1 MPAGK
6 SKGKSKSGT
15 KGKKQQQQSDDQ
27 EPLWCID
34 PTVKPP
40 YSYAV
45 MIAQVC
51 TSVCLCLCM
60 RLCLCL
66 FLSMIDRT
74 IWAWTEKFACH
85 AVPAVALLLLPS
97 LVCTL
102 TRTRTRQAIE
112 SRTDKKQTLAGIY
125 QYITDTYPYFGT
137 QDPTGWQNSI
147 RHNLSLNKN
156 FKRVPRGPNEP
167 GKGAF
172 WSIEPSVY
180 DKIVKDLFK
189 RKSRGP
195 KTRSRPKK
203 PPQK

>member
-1 MPAGK
+1 MVYRPNSQTPVLICRHDRPGVYIC
-6 SKGKSKSGT
+6 
-15 KGKKQQQQSDDQ
+15 
-27 EPLWCID
+27 L
-34 PTVKPP
+34 
-40 YSYAV
+40 
-45 MIAQVC
+45 
-51 TSVCLCLCM
+51 SVPVHASVPVPIPVHGRQNYLGMNC
-60 RLCLCL
+60 
-66 FLSMIDRT
+66 
-74 IWAWTEKFACH
+74 EKLACH